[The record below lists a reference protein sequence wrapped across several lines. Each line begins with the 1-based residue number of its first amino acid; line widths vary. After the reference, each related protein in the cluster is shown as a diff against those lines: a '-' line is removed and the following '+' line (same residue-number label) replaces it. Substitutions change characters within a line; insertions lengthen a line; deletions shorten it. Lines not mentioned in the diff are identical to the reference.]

1 MFARILP
8 MLASDLKGQA
18 KRFPIA
24 MMPKIDGVRANKFTS
39 LLTGRSME
47 PHANWHVTSHF
58 SLASYDGFDGEMAA
72 EIETH
77 PDLCRLTSSA
87 LSTRE
92 GTPNIVWHLFDYVT
106 YQTQDLP
113 YQERYAALKAR
124 VEALQEE
131 SPILKNFL
139 QVVPLVVV
147 HNEDELKAQHLAWIE
162 QGYEGSILRTL
173 EGKHKSGR
181 STAKE
186 GDLLRI
192 KDFVEEDAIV
202 LKILEGD
209 KNNNEAKKNALGRTE
224 RSSHK
229 ANKVPNGMVGK
240 LVCQDVKTGKVILVT
255 PGRMPHKDRLKYFQ
269 NPELLIGQMIKYKY
283 FNHGIKD
290 RPRFATFQSIRIE
303 SDKPCP
309 ITPLSPKN
317 AASLLTFPLL
327 SGACPTFTSS
337 KKSSTTKTAAPS
349 PTCTL

>member
-1 MFARILP
+1 
-8 MLASDLKGQA
+8 MLASDFNGQVKA
-18 KRFPIA
+18 FPIG

-72 EIETH
+72 EIDTH

-106 YQTQDLP
+106 YQTQDLS
-113 YQERYAALKAR
+113 YQERYAALQAK

-139 QVVPLVVV
+139 QVVPLVIV
-147 HNEDELKAQHLAWIE
+147 HSLDELKAQHLAWIE

-173 EGKHKSGR
+173 QGKHKSGR
-181 STAKE
+181 STQKE
-186 GDLLRI
+186 GDLARI
-192 KDFVEEDAIV
+192 KDFVEEDAVV
-202 LKILEGD
+202 LRILEGE
-209 KNNNEAKKNALGRTE
+209 KNNNEAKKNALGQTE

-240 LVCQDVKTGKVILVT
+240 LVCQEVKTGKIILVA

-269 NPELLIGQMIKYKY
+269 NPELLIGQTIKYKY

-290 RPRFATFQSIRIE
+290 QPRFATFQSIRIE
-303 SDKPCP
+303 SDMPCP
-309 ITPLSPKN
+309 ITPLSPKS
-317 AASLLTFPLL
+317 AGLLPTFPHLNV
-327 SGACPTFTSS
+327 ACPISTSS

-349 PTCTL
+349 PTCTM